1 MDGETGKMKA
11 GKTLLMLAALVVVLA
26 GLKLA
31 QGFFIPVLIAF
42 FIATVSFPILNFL
55 RQKKVPRA
63 IAVLLTVAF
72 DFIFL
77 AALAVLA
84 ITLIGDLQEKWNSRY
99 AAEFSEHIRVG
110 SESLAQTLT
119 GYGVKDAKEKIA
131 EAVNNNLTNLQNI
144 RFEKI
149 WDVGTG
155 VLGRVV
161 GFFATSLITLILT
174 VFMLSEARMFGR
186 RIEAISLARG
196 PNLSRMLSATKDIQ
210 RFLAIKTAISVLTG
224 LLAGTLCW
232 AAGLDFFVLWGILA
246 FFFNFI
252 PVVGSIIAGVPPTI
266 LALFVAGL
274 PNAVLVAGGY
284 LLINNFLGNFVEP
297 MLVGRRFGISTLVV
311 VISVVFW
318 GWLWGPLGMLLAVP
332 LTMVLKVILES
343 SDEFR
348 WIGIAISAEQPA
360 GSAEKKLLEV
370 TPPAKTSP
378 PSEPAE
384 AGGA

>member
-1 MDGETGKMKA
+1 MGKDEVTGRMKA
-11 GKTLLMLAALVVVLA
+11 GKALLMLAALVIVIA
-26 GLKLA
+26 GLKAA
-31 QGFFIPVLIAF
+31 QGFFIPILIAF
-42 FIATVSFPILNFL
+42 FIATVSFPLLNFL
-55 RQKKVPRA
+55 REKKVPRA
-63 IAVLLTVAF
+63 LAVLLTVAF
-72 DFIFL
+72 DFVFL
-77 AALAVLA
+77 AALALLA

-99 AAEFSEHIRVG
+99 AAEFAAHIRDG

-119 GYGVKDAKEKIA
+119 GYGVKDAKEKIS

-155 VLGRVV
+155 VLGKVV
-161 GFFATSLITLILT
+161 GFLATSLITLILT

-186 RIEAISLARG
+186 RMEAISLARG
-196 PNLSRMLSATKDIQ
+196 PNLTRMLSATKDIQ
-210 RFLAIKTAISVLTG
+210 RFLAIKTAVSVLTG

-232 AAGLDFFVLWGILA
+232 AAGLDFYVLWGILA

-252 PVVGSIIAGVPPTI
+252 PVVGSIVAGVPPTI

-311 VISVVFW
+311 VVSVVFW
-318 GWLWGPLGMLLAVP
+318 GWLWGPARHAPRRPADHGSESHSGRQRRVP
-332 LTMVLKVILES
+332 MDGHRHLFGEIGR
-343 SDEFR
+343 FR
-348 WIGIAISAEQPA
+348 
-360 GSAEKKLLEV
+360 
-370 TPPAKTSP
+370 
-378 PSEPAE
+378 
-384 AGGA
+384 